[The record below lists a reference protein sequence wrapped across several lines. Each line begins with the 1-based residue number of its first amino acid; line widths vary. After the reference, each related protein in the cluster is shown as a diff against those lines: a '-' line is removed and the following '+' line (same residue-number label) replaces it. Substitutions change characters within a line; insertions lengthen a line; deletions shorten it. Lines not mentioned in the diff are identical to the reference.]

1 MTDKKNPLIEPENYF
16 AGYQESIEKMK
27 NNPQLI
33 EWDKLCFELFEVNP
47 QGKKFLE
54 IVTERYLIPAIAKPG
69 TATYQ
74 LDVMWSEGFKDFGR
88 MLLSAIRTHQH
99 RIAAGANN
107 G

>member
-1 MTDKKNPLIEPENYF
+1 MTEKNPLIEPENFF
-16 AGYQESIEKMK
+16 AGYQESIDKLK

-33 EWDKLCFELFEVNP
+33 EWDRLCFELFEVNP

-54 IVTERYLIPAIAKPG
+54 IVTDRYLIPPLAKPG

-74 LDVMWSEGFKDFGR
+74 LDVMWGEGFKDFGR

-99 RIAAGANN
+99 RIKAGNNN